1 MKIKNTSN
9 NATTKQT
16 LNEKL
21 IDELKETKI
30 KISDCEEDNKK
41 I

>member
-9 NATTKQT
+9 NGTNKQAF
-16 LNEKL
+16 NEKL
-21 IDELKETKI
+21 IDDLKETKA